1 VLRPGDLVR
10 LVSPSGPTRA
20 ERVARGVE
28 LFTGWGLRVE
38 VAPNAYA
45 RRGYLAGTDEARLD
59 DLNAA
64 LADPQVRAVVCTRGG
79 YGVQRIVDGL
89 DLAAVR
95 ADPKLVVGFSDITA
109 LQLALWRAARLVTVH
124 GPGAAWL
131 DKRTGPEA
139 AQSLR
144 SALLTTDPVTV
155 TAREDEETSPLRI
168 PGPPVTGPLLGG
180 NLCMLASTV
189 GTIDQPALEG
199 AILLLE
205 DIDEPPYK
213 VDRMLLQLRR
223 SGVLNG
229 LHGVAVGQF
238 TRCADD
244 WPTSIVDVLTDHL
257 GRLRV
262 PVLGGLPIGHGRNQ
276 RTVPVGADARL
287 DVDAGTLTVQPA
299 TSP

>member
-1 VLRPGDLVR
+1 
-10 LVSPSGPTRA
+10 
-20 ERVARGVE
+20 
-28 LFTGWGLRVE
+28 
-38 VAPNAYA
+38 
-45 RRGYLAGTDEARLD
+45 
-59 DLNAA
+59 
-64 LADPQVRAVVCTRGG
+64 
-79 YGVQRIVDGL
+79 
-89 DLAAVR
+89 
-95 ADPKLVVGFSDITA
+95 
-109 LQLALWRAARLVTVH
+109 
-124 GPGAAWL
+124 
-131 DKRTGPEA
+131 
-139 AQSLR
+139 
-144 SALLTTDPVTV
+144 
-155 TAREDEETSPLRI
+155 
-168 PGPPVTGPLLGG
+168 VTGPLLGG